1 MGAEVRGTAL
11 EVSPPARIG
20 FKVGPSNRLLH
31 YFVGQPKAELDVLF
45 AALQHRRFAGNYER
59 TLHNRLVEQGGW
71 GDILLGHNMP
81 NELTELEYSLEDVVG
96 GRPLTPATVDLP
108 TLRGFLAEVETLIKG
123 DVPGASLADSRV
135 RIEEGSVK
143 IVALVAHL
151 LAADVRADLAK
162 LEQTGDLD
170 AIQPKRAQVIEQWQT
185 RTRRSPSRVYSIVT
199 GERSLPIRVANTSQ
213 FQHGGEN
220 AWVSVEK
227 HLTGK
232 VVDLGGKQ
240 EPNVHIVLADTGKSV
255 TVGAT
260 EQQLAAEKEN
270 QLYKEVTLR
279 VQGEQ
284 HLRTK
289 ELRNLR
295 LIQFS
300 PQTAEVDEQAL
311 ASLWEK
317 GRKAWKDV
325 TSAAGWVEELRG
337 NQ

>member
-1 MGAEVRGTAL
+1 
-11 EVSPPARIG
+11 
-20 FKVGPSNRLLH
+20 
-31 YFVGQPKAELDVLF
+31 
-45 AALQHRRFAGNYER
+45 
-59 TLHNRLVEQGGW
+59 
-71 GDILLGHNMP
+71 MP
-81 NELTELEYSLEDVVG
+81 GELTELEFWLDDVIG

-108 TLRGFLAEVETLIKG
+108 TLRGFLEEVEILIKG

-135 RIEEGSVK
+135 RIEPGSLKV
-143 IVALVAHL
+143 VALVAHL

-162 LEQTGDLD
+162 LDKTGDLD
-170 AIQPKRAQVIEQWQT
+170 AIQPKRAQVIERWQM
-185 RTRRSPSRVYSIVT
+185 RARRSPSRVYAVGT
-199 GERSLPIRVANTSQ
+199 GAKKSAIRVTNTTQ

-227 HLTGK
+227 HLAGK

-240 EPNVHIVLADTGKSV
+240 DPNVHLVLADSGESV
-255 TVGAT
+255 RVGAT
-260 EQQLAAEKEN
+260 EQQLGAEKEN
-270 QLYKEVTLR
+270 QLYKLVNLR

-289 ELRNLR
+289 AFRNLR
-295 LIQFS
+295 LIQFL
-300 PQTAEVDEQAL
+300 PQATEVDEQAL

-325 TSAAGWVEELRG
+325 KSAAGWVEAVRG

>member
-1 MGAEVRGTAL
+1 ML
-11 EVSPPARIG
+11 
-20 FKVGPSNRLLH
+20 
-31 YFVGQPKAELDVLF
+31 
-45 AALQHRRFAGNYER
+45 
-59 TLHNRLVEQGGW
+59 
-71 GDILLGHNMP
+71 
-81 NELTELEYSLEDVVG
+81 NEMSEIEFSLEDVVG
-96 GRPLTPATVDLP
+96 GQPLTPETVDLP
-108 TLRGFLAEVETLIKG
+108 TLRGFLEEVETLIKG
-123 DVPGASLADSRV
+123 DVPGASLVDSRV
-135 RIEEGSVK
+135 RIEKGSVK
-143 IVALVAHL
+143 VVALVAHL
-151 LAADVRADLAK
+151 LAADARADLTK
-162 LEQTGDLD
+162 LNQTGDLD
-170 AIQPKRAQVIEQWQT
+170 MIQPKRAMVIERWQM
-185 RTRRSPSRVYSIVT
+185 RTRRSPSRVYSISEGVSGHT
-199 GERSLPIRVANTSQ
+199 VRVSNTSL

-240 EPNVHIVLADTGKSV
+240 DPNVHLVLADSGESV
-255 TVGAT
+255 RVGAT

-289 ELRNLR
+289 ALRNLR

-300 PQTAEVDEQAL
+300 PQTTDIDEQAL

-325 TSAAGWVEELRG
+325 KSAAGWVEALRG